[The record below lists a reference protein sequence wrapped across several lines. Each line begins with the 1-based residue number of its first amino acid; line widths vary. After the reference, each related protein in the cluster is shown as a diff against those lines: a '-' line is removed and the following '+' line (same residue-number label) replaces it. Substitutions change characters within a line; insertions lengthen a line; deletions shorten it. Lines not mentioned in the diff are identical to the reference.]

1 MNEILLSACKE
12 LIDDAKLGCADLVF
26 KEVCLEILARAS
38 HILTEE
44 QFKELSN
51 YAAKLMKE
59 KTIITTE
66 NLPKEDSAITSKN
79 F

>member
-59 KTIITTE
+59 KAVITTE
-66 NLPKEDSAITSKN
+66 NLPREDSTITSKS

>member
-12 LIDDAKLGCADLVF
+12 LIDDAKMGCVDLVF

-38 HILTEE
+38 HVLTEE
-44 QFKELSN
+44 QFKELSD
-51 YAAKLMKE
+51 YAARLMKE
-59 KTIITTE
+59 KTVLATE
-66 NLPKEDSAITSKN
+66 NLHSEDKTLVSKS